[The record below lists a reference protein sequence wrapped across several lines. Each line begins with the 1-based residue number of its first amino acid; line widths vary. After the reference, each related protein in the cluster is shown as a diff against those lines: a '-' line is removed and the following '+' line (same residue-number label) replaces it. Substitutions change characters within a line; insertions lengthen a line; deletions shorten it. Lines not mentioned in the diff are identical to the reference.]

1 VRFSEAIRWFKVF
14 QQRHGDLQGVHF
26 KAEIVS
32 LPCRAGSGLSGISI
46 TGVNGMPRDTRS
58 KATSRLWSIWMLGML
73 AALGVGGSTRPA
85 AAQTPPLKLG
95 VLTDMSSLYADNGGQ
110 GSVVAAQMAVDD
122 FGGTVL
128 GRRVEVISADHQNK
142 ADIGG
147 AITRRWIDNENVE
160 VILDVPNSAVALA
173 VQGITR
179 DKKKVFL
186 ATGAATSRL
195 TGDECSQTGI
205 HWTYDTYALSQG
217 TTKAVSKLGVKNW
230 YFLSADYSLG
240 AQLEADS
247 RKVIAA
253 EGGQVVGSVKHPINT
268 PDFSSFLLQAQSS
281 GADAIAL
288 ADAGGDFINAVKQAG
303 EFGVTKTQKLVG
315 LLVFIADIHS
325 LGLQSAQGLIL
336 SSAFYWDLNDDSRAW
351 SKRFIEK
358 TNKVPTMIHA
368 GTYGAVMHYLKSVAA
383 AGTVDGPAVAAKMR
397 EMPVNDF
404 MTRNGKIREDGRLVR
419 DMYLFKVKSPEQSRY
434 RFDYYELLA
443 TIPGNEAFKPQEE
456 GGCPLLSKK

>member
-1 VRFSEAIRWFKVF
+1 MPVAIRGK
-14 QQRHGDLQGVHF
+14 
-26 KAEIVS
+26 
-32 LPCRAGSGLSGISI
+32 
-46 TGVNGMPRDTRS
+46 TTRRRW
-58 KATSRLWSIWMLGML
+58 TILTLGML
-73 AALGVGGSTRPA
+73 AESGVGRWSRPA
-85 AAQTPPLKLG
+85 AGQIAPVKLG

-128 GRRVEVISADHQNK
+128 GRKIEVIWADHQNK

-147 AITRRWIDNENVE
+147 AITRRWIDNENVG
-160 VILDVPNSAVALA
+160 VIRDVTNSAVGVA

-179 DKKKVFL
+179 EKKKLFL

-205 HWTYDTYALSQG
+205 HWTYDTNALSQG
-217 TTKAVSKLGVKNW
+217 TTKAVSRLGVKNW

-247 RKVIAA
+247 RKVITA
-253 EGGQVVGSVKHPINT
+253 EGGQVVGAVKHPINT

-281 GADAIAL
+281 KADAIAL

-303 EFGVTKTQKLVG
+303 EFGGTKTQKLVG
-315 LLVFIADIHS
+315 LLVFIADIHR

-336 SSAFYWDLNDDSRAW
+336 SSAFYWDLNHDTRAW
-351 SKRFIEK
+351 SKRFLEK

-368 GTYGAVMHYLKSVAA
+368 GTYGAVMHYLKSVGA
-383 AGTVDGPAVAAKMR
+383 AGSVDGSVVAAKM
-397 EMPVNDF
+397 
-404 MTRNGKIREDGRLVR
+404 
-419 DMYLFKVKSPEQSRY
+419 
-434 RFDYYELLA
+434 
-443 TIPGNEAFKPQEE
+443 
-456 GGCPLLSKK
+456 

>member
-1 VRFSEAIRWFKVF
+1 MNIRACNVRANRAFAALAI
-14 QQRHGDLQGVHF
+14 
-26 KAEIVS
+26 
-32 LPCRAGSGLSGISI
+32 
-46 TGVNGMPRDTRS
+46 
-58 KATSRLWSIWMLGML
+58 ML
-73 AALGVGGSTRPA
+73 ALVGGLRQA
-85 AAQTPPLKLG
+85 RAQTTPVKIG

-128 GRRVEVISADHQNK
+128 GRKIEVVSADHQNK
-142 ADIGG
+142 ADIGSG
-147 AITRRWIDNENVE
+147 ITRRWIDSENVE
-160 VILDVPNSAVALA
+160 AILDVPNSAVALA

-195 TGDECSQTGI
+195 TGDECSATGI

-217 TTKAVSKLGVKNW
+217 TTKAVSKLGVKTW

-253 EGGQVVGSVKHPINT
+253 QGGKVAGSVKHPINT
-268 PDFSSFLLQAQSS
+268 SDFSSFLLQAQSS
-281 GADAIAL
+281 NADAIAL

-303 EFGVTKTQKLVG
+303 EFGIARSQKLVG

-336 SSAFYWDLNDDSRAW
+336 SSAFYWDLNDETRAW
-351 SKRFIEK
+351 SKRFIDK
-358 TNKVPTMIHA
+358 TQKVPTMIHA
-368 GTYGAVMHYLKSVAA
+368 GTYGAVTHYLKAIQS
-383 AGTVDGPAVAAKMR
+383 AGTLDGPAVAGKMR

-404 MTRNGKIREDGRLVR
+404 MTRNGRIREDGRLVR
-419 DMYLFKVKSPEQSRY
+419 DMYLFKVKSPEQSKY
-434 RFDYYELLA
+434 KFDYYQLLA
-443 TIPGNEAFKPQEE
+443 TIPGDEAFRPEEE
-456 GGCPLLSKK
+456 GGCPLSSKK